1 MFTPLA
7 VAKTLFLKSVSPQI
21 LVTTWEGDRKNNTIP
36 EKRAKFR
43 DRKCRNFEIFFPCTM
58 GDSEKA
64 ALAEKQLGNDAY
76 KKKDFDTAI
85 AHYSKVGGIST

>member
-1 MFTPLA
+1 
-7 VAKTLFLKSVSPQI
+7 
-21 LVTTWEGDRKNNTIP
+21 
-36 EKRAKFR
+36 
-43 DRKCRNFEIFFPCTM
+43 M

-85 AHYSKVGGIST
+85 AHYSKVGGSSSTLNLVQD

>member
-1 MFTPLA
+1 
-7 VAKTLFLKSVSPQI
+7 
-21 LVTTWEGDRKNNTIP
+21 
-36 EKRAKFR
+36 
-43 DRKCRNFEIFFPCTM
+43 M

-85 AHYSKVGGIST
+85 AHYSKVREAVHQLEI

>member
-1 MFTPLA
+1 
-7 VAKTLFLKSVSPQI
+7 
-21 LVTTWEGDRKNNTIP
+21 
-36 EKRAKFR
+36 
-43 DRKCRNFEIFFPCTM
+43 M

-85 AHYSKVGGIST
+85 AHYSKVGGREIINLKFNPMPRINSEAFCNPLRCSRLGKRVGNLT

>member
-1 MFTPLA
+1 
-7 VAKTLFLKSVSPQI
+7 
-21 LVTTWEGDRKNNTIP
+21 
-36 EKRAKFR
+36 
-43 DRKCRNFEIFFPCTM
+43 M

-85 AHYSKVGGIST
+85 AHYTKASRVLDMFYYDMIYFVLF

>member
-1 MFTPLA
+1 
-7 VAKTLFLKSVSPQI
+7 
-21 LVTTWEGDRKNNTIP
+21 
-36 EKRAKFR
+36 
-43 DRKCRNFEIFFPCTM
+43 M

-85 AHYSKVGGIST
+85 AHYTKASRVWDMFY

>member
-1 MFTPLA
+1 
-7 VAKTLFLKSVSPQI
+7 
-21 LVTTWEGDRKNNTIP
+21 
-36 EKRAKFR
+36 
-43 DRKCRNFEIFFPCTM
+43 M

-85 AHYSKVGGIST
+85 AHYSKVGGREFIDLKFDNLRL